1 MNSNKLKLVG
11 LIIAVIAI
19 FIALVFP
26 GVYRDAMENKYQ
38 DDITTTQASVM
49 SVSFTSEY
57 HRGGKG
63 SRGST
68 HYVYSILATSD
79 GTMMDLIKHD
89 SKEKL
94 PIQRNDIITV
104 YCLNDKY
111 AYSPDDFY
119 VMSDLM
125 KALMISPLFIGVS
138 LVFIG
143 SFMGKKNY

>member
-1 MNSNKLKLVG
+1 
-11 LIIAVIAI
+11 
-19 FIALVFP
+19 
-26 GVYRDAMENKYQ
+26 
-38 DDITTTQASVM
+38 
-49 SVSFTSEY
+49 
-57 HRGGKG
+57 
-63 SRGST
+63 
-68 HYVYSILATSD
+68 
-79 GTMMDLIKHD
+79 MDLIKHD